1 MLKWHLVRIEGVRKL
16 ADKMMCMRQPER
28 ERKRERRE
36 RVYRKRIN
44 TATATLSATLFD
56 KSQRVQSIIKEKSH
70 KFQRRLFIRSCPN
83 FNILFVWPN
92 CFIY

>member
-1 MLKWHLVRIEGVRKL
+1 MLKWHFVRIEGVRKL

-28 ERKRERRE
+28 ERERERK
-36 RVYRKRIN
+36 RVN
-44 TATATLSATLFD
+44 TVTATLSATLFD

>member
-16 ADKMMCMRQPER
+16 ADKMMCMRQPYRER
-28 ERKRERRE
+28 ERERLYIYGKR
-36 RVYRKRIN
+36 VN
-44 TATATLSATLFD
+44 MGTATLSTTLFD